1 MSWINFEK
9 DVGIELRKIWKNEWI
24 YNVKFKYIKI
34 IIEICFLYFFKI
46 LCIKNFFSIYLNY
59 RKFK

>member
-46 LCIKNFFSIYLNY
+46 LCIKKIFLVFI
-59 RKFK
+59 

>member
-24 YNVKFKYIKI
+24 YNVKFKYIKL

-46 LCIKNFFSIYLNY
+46 LCIKKFFYYL
-59 RKFK
+59 FKL